1 MTRRFRARAI
11 VFAMVCSSV
20 SWASGPA
27 TKPWVA
33 FGPDGGDARRIAPDP
48 RDHAHLYLG
57 TANGWIYESHNAGSS
72 WNRLAQVGKRD
83 DLVLDSIVV
92 DPQDSNHLV
101 VGAWVIDHPD
111 GGLYLSYDGGATWT
125 NQAEMRGQS
134 IRALAGSTSDPN
146 ILVAGTLQGVFR
158 SSDGG
163 KRWKRISPEDNAEI
177 HNVESI
183 AIDPK
188 DSGIIYA
195 GTWHLPWK
203 TSDGGEHWGSIKHG
217 IIDDSDVFSIIVD
230 PVNPATVFASACSGI
245 YKSLNAGEHF
255 DKIQGIPSSA
265 RRTRKLLQD
274 AANLDTVFAGTTE
287 GLFRSTDAGKT
298 WIRTTR
304 PEVIVNDVEIDAE
317 NPKRMLIAT
326 DRGGVLAS
334 EDGGD
339 TFHSSNRGFSARQ
352 VTSIKRDA
360 KRPETIFVGVVNDKD
375 WGGIFQSDNGGQSW
389 IQRSDGLEGRDVFSI
404 GQTPDGTMIAGTAHG
419 LFRLDNLTQGWN
431 RIEAAPG
438 LPASQESVESIMT
451 RPPVP
456 LNPDPAPPAAE
467 TAESTPAATTTPAPA
482 PAATPEPVAP
492 VEPVPAV
499 KPAKKPRHQT
509 KAQILA
515 EKRRAAAATRSA
527 TAKAVAASGKP
538 TPRRSAAAK
547 RSAALVPSSARVFD
561 GSVFSIATAGD
572 TVLAAT
578 SVGLLT
584 SVDNGLTWAVSGPE
598 GSAEW
603 RFLATAHKYVVAAS
617 LHDIQVSSDSG
628 TVWQPVPLPE
638 KFTQISAIAVDA
650 SGEVW
655 IGGREGVFITSNH
668 GKSWSVPDDLY
679 LNAVNNIFYDEPSD
693 RIVVTTSG
701 NSSLVFTVQM
711 PSKHV
716 SFTDTGWNLRFARL
730 MDDHIIA
737 ATLFDGIV
745 VQPRMVVSPIAPLA
759 SAKLAVAEPSVSSPQ
774 TKQE

>member
-1 MTRRFRARAI
+1 MTSRFGARAI
-11 VFAMVCSSV
+11 LFVMVCCSV
-20 SWASGPA
+20 ARAADPT

-57 TANGWIYESHNAGSS
+57 TANGWIYESHNAGAS
-72 WNRLAQVGKRD
+72 WERLAQIGKRD

-92 DPQDSNHLV
+92 DAADANHLV

-111 GGLYLSYDGGATWT
+111 GGLYFSYDGGATWT

-134 IRALAGSTSDPN
+134 VRALAASPSDPN

-158 SSDGG
+158 SADGG

-183 AIDPK
+183 AIDPR
-188 DSGIIYA
+188 DPGIIYA

-203 TSDGGEHWGSIKHG
+203 TSDGGKHWGSIKQG

-230 PVNPATVFASACSGI
+230 PIRPSTVFASACSGI
-245 YKSLNAGEHF
+245 YKSLNSGEQF
-255 DKIQGIPSSA
+255 EKIQGIPSSA

-274 AANLDTVFAGTTE
+274 PGNLDKVFAGTTE
-287 GLFRSTDAGKT
+287 GLFRSMDAGKT

-304 PEVIVNDVEIDAE
+304 PEVIVNDVEIDAD

-326 DRGGVLAS
+326 DRSGVLAS

-339 TFHSSNRGFSARQ
+339 TFHPSNRGFSARQ
-352 VTSIKRDA
+352 VTTIKRDD
-360 KRPETIFVGVVNDKD
+360 KRPETLFVGVVNDKD
-375 WGGIFQSDNGGQSW
+375 WGGVFQSDNGGQNW
-389 IQRSDGLEGRDVFSI
+389 IQRSDGLDGRDVFSL
-404 GQTPDGTMIAGTAHG
+404 GQAPDGTMIAGTAHG
-419 LFRLDNLTQGWN
+419 LFRLDKLTQGWN

-438 LPASQESVESIMT
+438 LPAQHESVESIMT

-456 LNPDPAPPAAE
+456 ANADASTSSAAVP
-467 TAESTPAATTTPAPA
+467 ESTPV
-482 PAATPEPVAP
+482 PAAPLPGGA
-492 VEPVPAV
+492 AA
-499 KPAKKPRHQT
+499 KPHHHTR
-509 KAQILA
+509 AQILA
-515 EKRRAAAATRSA
+515 EKRRSA
-527 TAKAVAASGKP
+527 LANRASTAKVVAVKGKTTSRHTVAA
-538 TPRRSAAAK
+538 R
-547 RSAALVPSSARVFD
+547 RSAALVPSNARVFD
-561 GSVFSIATAGD
+561 GSVYAVATAGD

-584 SVDNGLTWAVSGPE
+584 SVDSGLSWASSGPE
-598 GSAEW
+598 GSSEW
-603 RFLATAHKYVVAAS
+603 RFLATAHQYVVAAS
-617 LHDIQVSSDSG
+617 LHDVQISSDSG
-628 TVWQPVPLPE
+628 SAWQPVPLPE

-650 SGEVW
+650 AGEVW

-668 GKSWSVPDDLY
+668 GKSWSVPKDLY
-679 LNAVNNIFYDEPSD
+679 LNAVNNIFYDQPSD

-711 PSKHV
+711 PGKQV

-745 VQPRMVVSPIAPLA
+745 VQPRMMVSPIAPPVA
-759 SAKLAVAEPSVSSPQ
+759 SRAEVISPAVSSTQAKP
-774 TKQE
+774 E

>member
-1 MTRRFRARAI
+1 MTSRFGARAI
-11 VFAMVCSSV
+11 LFAMVCSSV
-20 SWASGPA
+20 ALASGPE

-57 TANGWIYESHNAGSS
+57 TANGWIYESHNAGTS
-72 WNRLAQVGKRD
+72 WNRLAQIGKRD

-92 DPQDSNHLV
+92 DPTDSNHLV
-101 VGAWVIDHPD
+101 VGAWVIDRPD
-111 GGLYLSYDGGATWT
+111 GGLYFSNDGGVTWT

-134 IRALAGSTSDPN
+134 IRALAASPSDPN

-158 SSDGG
+158 SADGG
-163 KRWKRISPEDNAEI
+163 KRWQRISPEENAEI

-203 TSDGGEHWGSIKHG
+203 TSDGGEHWGSIKQG

-230 PVNPATVFASACSGI
+230 PVRPETVFASACSGI
-245 YKSLNAGEHF
+245 YKSLNAGAQFE
-255 DKIQGIPSSA
+255 KIQGIPSSA

-274 AANLDTVFAGTTE
+274 PANLDTVFAGTTE
-287 GLFRSTDAGKT
+287 GLFRSIDAGKT

-352 VTSIKRDA
+352 VTALKRDD
-360 KRPETIFVGVVNDKD
+360 KRPETLFVGVVNDKD
-375 WGGIFQSDNGGQSW
+375 WGGVFQSDNGGQNW
-389 IQRSDGLEGRDVFSI
+389 IQRSDGLDGRDVFSI
-404 GQTPDGTMIAGTAHG
+404 GQAPDGTMIAGTAHG
-419 LFRLDNLTQGWN
+419 LFRLDKLTQAWN

-438 LPASQESVESIMT
+438 LPAQHESVESIMT

-456 LNPDPAPPAAE
+456 TNPNAAPSATEGLPESAPSPSPPPSAE
-467 TAESTPAATTTPAPA
+467 PGKKTRHSSAK
-482 PAATPEPVAP
+482 VA
-492 VEPVPAV
+492 AV
-499 KPAKKPRHQT
+499 KGKPASRH
-509 KAQILA
+509 
-515 EKRRAAAATRSA
+515 
-527 TAKAVAASGKP
+527 AVAA
-538 TPRRSAAAK
+538 RRAV
-547 RSAALVPSSARVFD
+547 ALVPSNSRVFD
-561 GSVFSIATAGD
+561 GSVYAVATAGD

-584 SVDNGLTWAVSGPE
+584 SVDSGLSWATSGPE
-598 GSAEW
+598 GSADW
-603 RFLATAHKYVVAAS
+603 RFLATAHQYVVAAS
-617 LHDIQVSSDSG
+617 LYDVQISSDNG
-628 TVWQPVPLPE
+628 AAWLPVPLPE

-650 SGEVW
+650 AGEIW
-655 IGGREGVFITSNH
+655 IGGREGVFITLDH
-668 GKSWSVPDDLY
+668 GKSWSIPKDLY
-679 LNAVNNIFYDEPSD
+679 LNAVNNIFYDQPSD

-701 NSSLVFTVQM
+701 NSSLVFTVQL
-711 PSKHV
+711 PGKQV

-730 MDDHIIA
+730 MDDHLIA

-745 VQPRMVVSPIAPLA
+745 VQPRMLVSPVAPLA
-759 SAKLAVAEPSVSSPQ
+759 TTQAEVSSQVVSSTQ

>member
-1 MTRRFRARAI
+1 MTSRFSARVI
-11 VFAMVCSSV
+11 ILAMVCSSV

-33 FGPDGGDARRIAPDP
+33 FGPDGGDARHIAPDP

-72 WNRLAQVGKRD
+72 WTRLAQVGKRD

-92 DPQDSNHLV
+92 DAKDSNHLV

-111 GGLYLSYDGGATWT
+111 GGLYFSKDGGVTWT

-134 IRALAGSTSDPN
+134 IRALAASLSDPD
-146 ILVAGTLQGVFR
+146 IIVAGTLQGVFR

-163 KRWKRISPEDNAEI
+163 KRWKRISSEDNAEI

-183 AIDPK
+183 AIDPR
-188 DSGIIYA
+188 DPGIIYA

-203 TSDGGEHWGSIKHG
+203 TTDGGEHWGSIKHG

-230 PVNPATVFASACSGI
+230 PINPATVFASACSGI
-245 YKSLNAGEHF
+245 YKSLNAGAQFE
-255 DKIQGIPSSA
+255 KIQGIPSSA

-274 AANLDTVFAGTTE
+274 ATNLAVVFAGTTE
-287 GLFRSTDAGKT
+287 GLFRSNDAGKT
-298 WIRTTR
+298 WVRTTG
-304 PEVIVNDVEIDAE
+304 PEVIVNDVEIDAA
-317 NPKRMLIAT
+317 NPKRVLIAT

-352 VTSIKRDA
+352 VTTIKRD
-360 KRPETIFVGVVNDKD
+360 KERPETIFVGVVNDKD
-375 WGGIFQSDNGGQSW
+375 WGGVFQSDNGGQNW
-389 IQRSDGLEGRDVFSI
+389 IQRSDGLGGRDVFSI
-404 GQTPDGTMIAGTAHG
+404 GQAPDGTMISGTAHG
-419 LFRLDNLTQGWN
+419 LFRLDKLTQAWN
-431 RIEAAPG
+431 RVEAAPG
-438 LPASQESVESIMT
+438 LPAQTESVESIMT

-456 LNPDPAPPAAE
+456 TSPDAV
-467 TAESTPAATTTPAPA
+467 TPAPEKLPEPA
-482 PAATPEPVAP
+482 PASL
-492 VEPVPAV
+492 PALV
-499 KPAKKPRHQT
+499 KKPRHQT

-515 EKRRAAAATRSA
+515 AKRRAAKATPARA
-527 TAKAVAASGKP
+527 VVAVARPAS
-538 TPRRSAAAK
+538 RHSAAAK
-547 RSAALVPSSARVFD
+547 RATVLVSSNARVFD
-561 GSVFSIATAGD
+561 GSVYYIATAGD
-572 TVLAAT
+572 TVLATT

-584 SVDNGLTWAVSGPE
+584 SVDNGLSWAVSGPE
-598 GSAEW
+598 GGSEW
-603 RFLATAHKYVVAAS
+603 RFLATAHKYVVAAT
-617 LHDIQVSSDSG
+617 LHEVQLSSDSG
-628 TVWQPVPLPE
+628 AAWQPVPLPE
-638 KFTQISAIAVDA
+638 KFTQLSAIAVDA
-650 SGEVW
+650 AGEVW
-655 IGGREGVFITSNH
+655 IGGREGVFITSNR
-668 GKSWSVPDDLY
+668 GKSWSVPKDLY
-679 LNAVNNIFYDEPSD
+679 LNAVNNIFYDESSD

-711 PSKHV
+711 PGKQV

-745 VQPRMVVSPIAPLA
+745 VQPRMVVSAVAPLV
-759 SAKLAVAEPSVSSPQ
+759 SAQMAIPEQVVSSTQ
-774 TKQE
+774 AKQE

>member
-1 MTRRFRARAI
+1 MTCRFSARAI

-20 SWASGPA
+20 ALASGPE

-57 TANGWIYESHNAGSS
+57 TANGWIYESHSAGAS
-72 WNRLAQVGKRD
+72 WTRVAQIGKRD

-92 DPQDSNHLV
+92 DPTDSNHLV

-111 GGLYLSYDGGATWT
+111 GGLYFSYDGGATWT

-134 IRALAGSTSDPN
+134 IRALAASPSDPN

-163 KRWKRISPEDNAEI
+163 KRWQRISPEDNAEI

-188 DSGIIYA
+188 DPGIIYA

-203 TSDGGEHWGSIKHG
+203 TTDGGEHWGSIKQG

-230 PVNPATVFASACSGI
+230 PVRPETVFASACSGI
-245 YKSLNAGEHF
+245 YKSLNAGAQFE
-255 DKIQGIPSSA
+255 KIQGIPSSA

-274 AANLDTVFAGTTE
+274 PANLDTVFAGTTE
-287 GLFRSTDAGKT
+287 GLFRSIDAGKT

-352 VTSIKRDA
+352 VTAIKRDD
-360 KRPETIFVGVVNDKD
+360 KRPETLFVGVVNDKD
-375 WGGIFQSDNGGQSW
+375 WGGVFQSDNGGKNW
-389 IQRSDGLEGRDVFSI
+389 IQRSDGLDGRDVFSI
-404 GQTPDGTMIAGTAHG
+404 GQAPDGTMIAGTAHG
-419 LFRLDNLTQGWN
+419 LFRLDKLTQAWN

-438 LPASQESVESIMT
+438 LPVQHESVESIMT

-456 LNPDPAPPAAE
+456 TNPDAALSAAALSESTPVPAPP
-467 TAESTPAATTTPAPA
+467 PA
-482 PAATPEPVAP
+482 EPVR
-492 VEPVPAV
+492 
-499 KPAKKPRHQT
+499 KSRHQT

-515 EKRRAAAATRSA
+515 ERRRAA
-527 TAKAVAASGKP
+527 TAKVVAVKGKP
-538 TPRRSAAAK
+538 TSPSSVKTRRAV
-547 RSAALVPSSARVFD
+547 ALVPSNSRVFD
-561 GSVFSIATAGD
+561 GSVYAVATAGD

-584 SVDNGLTWAVSGPE
+584 SVDSGLSWATSGPE
-598 GSAEW
+598 GSADW
-603 RFLATAHKYVVAAS
+603 RFLATAHQYVVAAS
-617 LHDIQVSSDSG
+617 LHDVQISSNSG
-628 TVWQPVPLPE
+628 AAWLPVPLPE

-650 SGEVW
+650 SGEIW
-655 IGGREGVFITSNH
+655 IGGREGVLITSDR
-668 GKSWSVPDDLY
+668 GQSWSVPKDLY
-679 LNAVNNIFYDEPSD
+679 LNAVNNIFYDQPSD

-711 PSKHV
+711 PGKQV
-716 SFTDTGWNLRFARL
+716 TFTDTGWNLRFARL

-745 VQPRMVVSPIAPLA
+745 VQPRMMVSPVSPVAPQP
-759 SAKLAVAEPSVSSPQ
+759 STQAEVSSQAVSSTQ

>member
-1 MTRRFRARAI
+1 MTRSFGFRAI

-20 SWASGPA
+20 SWASGPEP
-27 TKPWVA
+27 KPWVA

-72 WNRLAQVGKRD
+72 WTRLAQVGKRD

-92 DPQDSNHLV
+92 DAQDSSHLV

-111 GGLYLSYDGGATWT
+111 GGLFFSYDGGATWT

-134 IRALAGSTSDPN
+134 IRALAASPSDPN
-146 ILVAGTLQGVFR
+146 ILVAGTLQGVYR

-188 DSGIIYA
+188 DPGIIYA

-203 TSDGGEHWGSIKHG
+203 TSDGGDHWGSIKQG

-245 YKSLNAGEHF
+245 YKSLNSGERF
-255 DKIQGIPSSA
+255 EKIQGIPSSA

-274 AANLDTVFAGTTE
+274 PANLDVVFAGTTE

-304 PEVIVNDVEIDAE
+304 PEIIVNDVEIDAAD
-317 NPKRMLIAT
+317 PKRMLIAT

-339 TFHSSNRGFSARQ
+339 TFRSSNRGFSARQ
-352 VTSIKRDA
+352 VTAIARDA

-375 WGGIFQSDNGGQSW
+375 WGGIFQSDNGGQNW

-404 GQTPDGTMIAGTAHG
+404 GQAPDGTMIAGTAHG
-419 LFRLDNLTQGWN
+419 LFRLDKLTLGWN

-438 LPASQESVESIMT
+438 LPAQQVSVESIMT

-456 LNPDPAPPAAE
+456 ITPDVAPPVAE
-467 TAESTPAATTTPAPA
+467 TPAATSPTVAPA
-482 PAATPEPVAP
+482 TITPPDAATPAEPVQAP
-492 VEPVPAV
+492 GPP
-499 KPAKKPRHQT
+499 T
-509 KAQILA
+509 KAQLLA
-515 EKRRAAAATRSA
+515 EKRRV
-527 TAKAVAASGKP
+527 VAARPS
-538 TPRRSAAAK
+538 SAKSISSRAIASK
-547 RSAALVPSSARVFD
+547 RAPVLVPSNKRVFD
-561 GSVFSIATAGD
+561 GSVYSVATAGD
-572 TVLAAT
+572 TLLAAT

-584 SVDNGLTWAVSGPE
+584 SVDNGLSWGSSGPE

-603 RFLATAHKYVVAAS
+603 RFLSSAHKYVVAAS
-617 LHDIQVSSDSG
+617 LHDVQLSSDSG
-628 TVWQPVPLPE
+628 VTWKPVPLPE
-638 KFTQISAIAVDA
+638 KFIQISAVAVDGL
-650 SGEVW
+650 GEVW
-655 IGGREGVFITSNH
+655 LGGREGVLITSDF
-668 GKSWSVPDDLY
+668 GKSWSVPKDLY
-679 LNAVNNIFYDEPSD
+679 LNAVNNIFYDEPLD

-711 PSKHV
+711 PGKQV

-745 VQPRMVVSPIAPLA
+745 VQPRMMVSPVTPLV
-759 SAKLAVAEPSVSSPQ
+759 STQAEVTNQPVSSTQ
-774 TKQE
+774 TKQDERD

>member
-1 MTRRFRARAI
+1 MI
-11 VFAMVCSSV
+11 FAMACSSV
-20 SWASGPA
+20 SWAYGPA

-72 WNRLAQVGKRD
+72 WTRLAQVGKRD

-92 DPQDSNHLV
+92 DAKDSNHLV

-111 GGLYLSYDGGATWT
+111 GGLYLSNDGGATWT

-134 IRALAGSTSDPN
+134 IRALAASPSDPN
-146 ILVAGTLQGVFR
+146 ILVAGTLQGVYR
-158 SSDGG
+158 STDGG
-163 KRWKRISPEDNAEI
+163 NRWKRISPEDNAEI

-188 DSGIIYA
+188 DPGIIYA

-245 YKSLNAGEHF
+245 YKSLNAGEQF
-255 DKIQGIPSSA
+255 EKIQGIPSSA

-274 AANLDTVFAGTTE
+274 AGNLDIVFAGTTE

-304 PEVIVNDVEIDAE
+304 PEVIVNDVEIDAA

-375 WGGIFQSDNGGQSW
+375 WGGVFQSDNGGQNW
-389 IQRSDGLEGRDVFSI
+389 IQRSDGLEGRDVFTI
-404 GQTPDGTMIAGTAHG
+404 GQAPDGTMIAGTAHG

-438 LPASQESVESIMT
+438 LPAQHESVESIMT

-456 LNPDPAPPAAE
+456 INPDAAAPAAE
-467 TAESTPAATTTPAPA
+467 ASAETTPA
-482 PAATPEPVAP
+482 PAATPVPASEPV
-492 VEPVPAV
+492 
-499 KPAKKPRHQT
+499 KKPVHQT

-515 EKRRAAAATRSA
+515 QKRKAAKSGAAKLVSAGGKPATRH
-527 TAKAVAASGKP
+527 
-538 TPRRSAAAK
+538 SAAA
-547 RSAALVPSSARVFD
+547 RRAALVPSKSRVFD
-561 GSVFSIATAGD
+561 GSVYAVATAGD

-578 SVGLLT
+578 SVGLLS
-584 SVDNGLTWAVSGPE
+584 SVDNGVSWSTSGPD
-598 GSAEW
+598 GSADW
-603 RFLATAHKYVVAAS
+603 RFLATAHKYVVGAS
-617 LHDIQVSSDSG
+617 LHDIQVSSDTG
-628 TVWQPVPLPE
+628 AAWQPVPLPE
-638 KFTQISAIAVDA
+638 KFTQISAVAVDA
-650 SGEVW
+650 LGEVW
-655 IGGREGVFITSNH
+655 IGGREGVFITSNR
-668 GKSWSVPDDLY
+668 GKSWSVPKDLY
-679 LNAVNNIFYDEPSD
+679 LNAVNNIFYDESSD

-711 PSKHV
+711 PGKQV

-745 VQPRMVVSPIAPLA
+745 VQPRMVVSPVAPLA
-759 SAKLAVAEPSVSSPQ
+759 SAQLALPGQGVSSTQ

>member
-1 MTRRFRARAI
+1 MTSRFGARAI
-11 VFAMVCSSV
+11 LFAMVCCSV
-20 SWASGPA
+20 AWASGPEA
-27 TKPWVA
+27 KPWVA
-33 FGPDGGDARRIAPDP
+33 FGPDGGDARRIASDP
-48 RDHAHLYLG
+48 RDHAHLFLG

-72 WNRLAQVGKRD
+72 WNRLAQVGRRD

-92 DPQDSNHLV
+92 DATDSNHLV

-111 GGLYLSYDGGATWT
+111 GGLYFSYDGGATWT

-134 IRALAGSTSDPN
+134 IRALAASPSDPN
-146 ILVAGTLQGVFR
+146 LLVAGTLQGVFR
-158 SSDGG
+158 STDGG

-188 DSGIIYA
+188 DPGIIYA

-203 TSDGGEHWGSIKHG
+203 TTDGGEHWGSIKHG

-230 PVNPATVFASACSGI
+230 PVRPSTVFASACSGI
-245 YKSLNAGEHF
+245 YKSLNAGAQFE
-255 DKIQGIPSSA
+255 KIQGIPSSA

-274 AANLDTVFAGTTE
+274 AGNLDTVFAGTTE

-298 WIRTTR
+298 WMRTTR
-304 PEVIVNDVEIDAE
+304 PEVIVNDVEIDAA
-317 NPKRMLIAT
+317 NPKRVLIAT

-352 VTSIKRDA
+352 VTAIKRDD
-360 KRPETIFVGVVNDKD
+360 KRPETLFVGVVNDKD
-375 WGGIFQSDNGGQSW
+375 WGGVFQSDNGGQNW
-389 IQRSDGLEGRDVFSI
+389 IQRSDGLDGRDVFSI
-404 GQTPDGTMIAGTAHG
+404 GQAPDGTMIAGTSHG
-419 LFRLDNLTQGWN
+419 LFRLDKLTQAWN

-438 LPASQESVESIMT
+438 LPVQHESVESIMT
-451 RPPVP
+451 RQPVP
-456 LNPDPAPPAAE
+456 TNPDAAPSAAE
-467 TAESTPAATTTPAPA
+467 AGPESTPA
-482 PAATPEPVAP
+482 PVLPPP
-492 VEPVPAV
+492 VEPG
-499 KPAKKPRHQT
+499 KKPRHQT
-509 KAQILA
+509 RAQVLA
-515 EKRRAAAATRSA
+515 EKRRSSAAGRASTAKIVAVKGKSASGHVAAARR
-527 TAKAVAASGKP
+527 AV
-538 TPRRSAAAK
+538 
-547 RSAALVPSSARVFD
+547 ALVPSNARVFD
-561 GSVFSIATAGD
+561 GTVYAVATAGD

-584 SVDNGLTWAVSGPE
+584 SVDSGLSWATAGPE
-598 GSAEW
+598 GSANW
-603 RFLATAHKYVVAAS
+603 RFLATAHRYVVAAS
-617 LHDIQVSSDSG
+617 LHEVQISSDSG
-628 TVWQPVPLPE
+628 SAWLPVPLPE

-650 SGEVW
+650 AGEIW
-655 IGGREGVFITSNH
+655 IGGREGVLITSNH
-668 GKSWSVPDDLY
+668 GKSWSVPKDLY
-679 LNAVNNIFYDEPSD
+679 LNAVNNIYYDQPSD

-701 NSSLVFTVQM
+701 NSSLVFTVQL
-711 PSKHV
+711 PAKQV

-745 VQPRMVVSPIAPLA
+745 VQPRMMVSPVAPIATTQ
-759 SAKLAVAEPSVSSPQ
+759 AEVSSQALSSTQ